1 MFINS
6 YGKFPPA
13 IRLAFNGVVQM
24 KKIDFTG
31 LILIALLV
39 ALPGAVSAAP
49 SDTVIV
55 SGSIGGSID
64 VTAGSDIDFSSMAV
78 GTETGSVSTSVTTTY
93 TTWYLRASDASAT
106 NKGYM
111 VRAGPVALQNPI
123 RIGTE
128 TNPTAVLTTNP
139 YVVRTGTAA
148 GTFTDTV
155 NVAQQIVGTDAA
167 GSYSITITLTGST
180 T

>member
-1 MFINS
+1 MRKMLFI
-6 YGKFPPA
+6 
-13 IRLAFNGVVQM
+13 
-24 KKIDFTG
+24 G
-31 LILIALLV
+31 LVLLALLC
-39 ALPGAVSAAP
+39 AMPAAVSAAG

-64 VTAGSDIDFSSMAV
+64 VTAGSDIDFSSMPV

-93 TTWYLRASDASAT
+93 TTWYLRASDDAPAAT
-106 NKGYM
+106 KGYM
-111 VRAGPVALQNPI
+111 FRTGPVKLQNPLK
-123 RIGTE
+123 IGIEAT
-128 TNPTAVLTTNP
+128 PTAVLTTVP
-139 YVVRTGTAA
+139 YTVRTGTAA

-167 GSYSITITLTGST
+167 GSYSMTVTFTAST